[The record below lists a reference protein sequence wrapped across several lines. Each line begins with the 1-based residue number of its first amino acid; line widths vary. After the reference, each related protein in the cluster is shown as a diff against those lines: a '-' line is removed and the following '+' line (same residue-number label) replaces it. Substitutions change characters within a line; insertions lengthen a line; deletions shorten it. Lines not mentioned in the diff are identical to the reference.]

1 MSITVCWD
9 DDDAHTIIRWDF
21 AEKWSWDDFHEAF
34 RISMEMGQ
42 HSLHRIDVLAN
53 ATKSPHIPLG
63 ALAEFR
69 RLDEQL
75 PPVVKLIVVAGS
87 SPFTRSMIE
96 LFGKIYRAQSWRTA
110 KSVDEAH
117 LIIAHDCQREQD
129 LTA

>member
-1 MSITVCWD
+1 MSIVVNW

-34 RISMEMGQ
+34 GTSMEMGQ
-42 HSLHRIDVLAN
+42 YSAHRIDVLAN
-53 ATKSPHIPLG
+53 ATQSPHMPLG
-63 ALAEFR
+63 TLSEFR
-69 RLDEQL
+69 RLDEHL
-75 PPVVKLIVVAGS
+75 PPPVKLIVVAGS

-117 LIIAHDCQREQD
+117 LIIARDRQRERKQPH
-129 LTA
+129 A